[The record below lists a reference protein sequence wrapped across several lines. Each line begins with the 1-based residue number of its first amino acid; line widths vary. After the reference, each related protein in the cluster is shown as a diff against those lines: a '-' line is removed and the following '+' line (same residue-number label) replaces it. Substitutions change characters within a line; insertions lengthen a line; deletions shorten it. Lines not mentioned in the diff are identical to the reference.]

1 MPLLKGKS
9 QKTISEN
16 IRTLRKEGRPIKQ
29 AVAIALNNAG
39 QDNAEVNPDDTVKLE
54 NVRIFAS
61 GDFNGV
67 KRTNEDLDLIV
78 SETKRFN
85 QETGFVPFIKITHQK
100 KEDHAK
106 NPFAKYPFSLGLID
120 IESLRREGNF
130 LLANLN
136 IPRSVAD
143 CVNKDMLRNVSIEML
158 EDAKDNNTG
167 ETYKF
172 LLRAVSLLGSDI
184 EALYSVLYEE
194 KEANNDDGVNKQ
206 DIQGELL
213 IFELQEE
220 KRMLDVK
227 RLYASL
233 LGIVDMLKGAMP
245 ESEDEKK
252 EAEIEIEVKEPA
264 KEMADMGANAGDKLI
279 GKVDEMKDK
288 KGVMM
293 YQENL
298 NKIESKIKSEIEA
311 QYSEKI
317 KNLEASQKA
326 LQIKSDLLEV
336 KEFVYSLTQDPV
348 CPKLPPAL
356 EDTLTTELLKLSNEK
371 EFIYSEADQR
381 TPRSIMKDLVVSIA
395 DNIKGAM
402 QAYSVQEQAPASN
415 PKSGLSRSYSNEV
428 DLGSA
433 MVHEKALAY
442 AEQNKID
449 INTVEGYNKAIS
461 AVLEA

>member
-39 QDNAEVNPDDTVKLE
+39 QDNAELNPDDTVKLE

-61 GDFNGV
+61 GEFNGV
-67 KRTNEDLDLIV
+67 KRTNEDLDMIV

-136 IPRSVAD
+136 VPRSVAD
-143 CVNKDMLRNVSIEML
+143 WVNKDMLRNVSIEML

-194 KEANNDDGVNKQ
+194 KESNNDNGVNKQ

-220 KRMLDVK
+220 KDKMLDVK

-233 LGIVDMLKGAMP
+233 LGIVDMLKGSMP
-245 ESEDEKK
+245 EAEDEKK

-264 KEMADMGANAGDKLI
+264 KEMGDMGAKLI
-279 GKVDEMKDK
+279 GKADKMEDK

-298 NKIESKIKSEIEA
+298 NKIESKIKSEIES

-317 KNLEASQKA
+317 KELESKQKV

-348 CPKLPPAL
+348 CPKIPPAL

-371 EFIYSEADQR
+371 EFAYSESDQR
-381 TPRSIMKDLVVSIA
+381 TPRAIMKDLVVSIA

-402 QAYSVQEQAPASN
+402 LAYSVQEQAPANNS
-415 PKSGLSRSYSNEV
+415 KTGLSRSYSNDV